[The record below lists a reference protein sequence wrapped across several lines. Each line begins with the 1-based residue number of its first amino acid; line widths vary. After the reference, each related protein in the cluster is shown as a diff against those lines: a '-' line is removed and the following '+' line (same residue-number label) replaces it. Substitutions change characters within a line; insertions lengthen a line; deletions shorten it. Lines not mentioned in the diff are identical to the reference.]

1 MFGKITREKE
11 IIKLVD
17 NAIDKCIEQCLI
29 EIKKEDVPV
38 IRVEVPREEKFG
50 DFSVNTAM
58 QLAKAARCN
67 PRIIAENI
75 IKNIDTK
82 NSYVKDISIAG
93 AGFINFTLDNKWLYD
108 ELKKVITLKDK
119 YGKIIEENPKKV
131 NVEYVSANPTG
142 PLHIGNA
149 RGGAIGDVISNIL
162 TWAGCEV
169 TKEFYLNDAG
179 NQIIKFGQS
188 LEARY
193 LQELGK
199 DVTFP
204 EDGYKGEDITELAKS
219 YIEENGDKLLNVSEE
234 ERQHELVEYSLDKN
248 VSNMVND
255 LKDYGIDY
263 DVFFSERTLHNSGA
277 IDDVISKMKKDGSVY
292 EKEGA
297 LWFKG
302 TDFGLE
308 KDEVLIR
315 QNGVPTYYA
324 ADIAYHYDKLVKRDF
339 DYAINVWGADHHGH
353 VARLKK
359 AMVALGVAEDRLDII
374 LMQLV
379 HLVKNNEAFRMSKRK
394 GNIYTLS
401 DLVGEVGK
409 DAARFV
415 FNYNKPNT
423 HMDFDLDLAIKKSS
437 DNPVFYVQYAHA
449 RICSIIRNI
458 GKEVKTENFELLD
471 KKEEINLLK
480 LISNFSDEILKAS
493 KDLDPSKITKYA
505 MDLAGSFHSF
515 YNAHRVI
522 VDDEKL
528 MNARL
533 ALITGARDVLK
544 NTLDILGVS
553 APEKM

>member
-17 NAIDKCIEQCLI
+17 DAIDKCIEQGLL
-29 EIKKEDVPV
+29 EIKKEDVPE

-119 YGKIIEENPKKV
+119 YGKIIEEIPKRV

-204 EDGYKGEDITELAKS
+204 EDGYKGEDITELAKG
-219 YIEENGDKLLNVSEE
+219 YIEENGDKLLTISEK
-234 ERQHELVEYSLDKN
+234 ERQSELVEYSLDKN
-248 VSNMVND
+248 VTNMVSD

-277 IDDVISKMKKDGSVY
+277 IDDVISNMKKDGSVY

-302 TDFGLE
+302 TDYGLE

-324 ADIAYHYDKLVKRDF
+324 ADIAYHYDKLVKRNF

-359 AMVALGVAEDRLDII
+359 AMVALGVSEDRLDVI

>member
-11 IIKLVD
+11 IIAAVD
-17 NAIDKCIEQCLI
+17 KAIKKCIDKGIL
-29 EIKKEDVPV
+29 EIDKEDIPS

-58 QLAKAARCN
+58 QLAKKARCN
-67 PRIIAENI
+67 PRVIAENI
-75 IKNIDTK
+75 IDNIDT
-82 NSYVKDISIAG
+82 NNTYIKDISIAG
-93 AGFINFTLDNKWLYD
+93 AGFINFVLDNRWLYD
-108 ELKKVITLKDK
+108 EMKKVITLKSE
-119 YGKIIEENPKKV
+119 YGKVVTDNPKKV

-162 TWAGCEV
+162 SWAGCDV
-169 TKEFYLNDAG
+169 VKEFYLNDAG

-188 LEARY
+188 LDARY
-193 LQELGK
+193 LQQLGK
-199 DVTFP
+199 NVDFP
-204 EDGYKGEDITELAKS
+204 EDGYKGDDIIDLAKG
-219 YIEENGDKLLNVSEE
+219 YIDINADKLLHVSEE
-234 ERQHELVEYSLDKN
+234 ERQHELVEYALDKN
-248 VSNMVND
+248 VTNMIND
-255 LKDYGIDY
+255 LKEYGINY
-263 DVFFSERTLHNSGA
+263 DVFFSEKTLHNSGA
-277 IDDVISKMKKDGSVY
+277 IKDVIDKMRGNGGVY
-292 EKEGA
+292 EKDGA
-297 LWFKG
+297 LWFRG
-302 TDFGLE
+302 TEYGLE
-308 KDEVLIR
+308 KDEVLVR

-324 ADIAYHYDKLVKRDF
+324 ADIAYHYDKLVKRNF

-359 AMVALGVAEDRLDII
+359 AMVALGVEEERLDVI

-379 HLVKNNEAFRMSKRK
+379 HLVKNNEALRMSKRK

-401 DLVGEVGK
+401 DLVSEVGK

-415 FNYNKPNT
+415 FNFNKPNT

-437 DNPVFYVQYAHA
+437 ENPVFYVQYAHA

-458 GKEVKTENFELLD
+458 NKDVKQENFDLLN

-480 LISNFSDEILKAS
+480 TIANFSDEIKKAS
-493 KDLDPSKITKYA
+493 IDLDPSKITKYA
-505 MDLAGSFHSF
+505 MDLASSFHSF

-528 MNARL
+528 LNARL
-533 ALITGARDVLK
+533 ALVMATREVLH
-544 NTLDILGVS
+544 NTLTILGVS
-553 APEKM
+553 APEQM

>member
-17 NAIDKCIEQCLI
+17 NAIDKCIEQGLL
-29 EIKKEDVPV
+29 EIKKEDVPQ

-119 YGKIIEENPKKV
+119 YGKIVEENPKRV

-162 TWAGCEV
+162 TWAGCDV

-179 NQIIKFGQS
+179 NQIIKFGES

-199 DVTFP
+199 DVEFP
-204 EDGYKGEDITELAKS
+204 EDGYKGEDITDLAKS

-234 ERQHELVEYSLDKN
+234 ERQSELVEYSLDKN
-248 VSNMVND
+248 VTNMVND
-255 LKDYGIDY
+255 LKDYGINY

-302 TDFGLE
+302 TEYGLE

-324 ADIAYHYDKLVKRDF
+324 ADIAYHYDKLVKRNF

-359 AMVALGVAEDRLDII
+359 AMVALGVNEDRLDVI

-379 HLVKNNEAFRMSKRK
+379 HLVKNNEALRMSKRK

-423 HMDFDLDLAIKKSS
+423 HMDFDLDLAIKQSS

-458 GKEVKTENFELLD
+458 GKEVKAENLELLN

-480 LISNFSDEILKAS
+480 VISNFSDEILKAS
-493 KDLDPSKITKYA
+493 NDLDPSKITKYA

-522 VDDEKL
+522 VDDEDL

-533 ALITGARDVLK
+533 ALVTATRNVLK

-553 APEKM
+553 ALEKM

>member
-17 NAIDKCIEQCLI
+17 DAIDKCIEQGLLQ
-29 EIKKEDVPV
+29 IKKEDVPE

-199 DVTFP
+199 DVAFP

-302 TDFGLE
+302 TDYGLE

-324 ADIAYHYDKLVKRDF
+324 ADIAYHYDKLVKRNF

-359 AMVALGVAEDRLDII
+359 AMVALGVSEDRLDVI

>member
-17 NAIDKCIEQCLI
+17 NAIDKCIEQGLL
-29 EIKKEDVPV
+29 EIKKEDVPQ

-119 YGKIIEENPKKV
+119 YGKIVEENPKRV

-162 TWAGCEV
+162 TWAGCDV

-179 NQIIKFGQS
+179 NQIIKFGES

-199 DVTFP
+199 DVEFP
-204 EDGYKGEDITELAKS
+204 EDGYKGEDITDLAKS

-234 ERQHELVEYSLDKN
+234 ERQSELVEYSLDKN
-248 VSNMVND
+248 VTNMVND
-255 LKDYGIDY
+255 LKDYGINY

-302 TDFGLE
+302 TEYGLE

-324 ADIAYHYDKLVKRDF
+324 ADIAYHYDKLVKRNF

-359 AMVALGVAEDRLDII
+359 AMVALGVNEDRLDVI

-379 HLVKNNEAFRMSKRK
+379 HLVKNNEALRMSKRK

-423 HMDFDLDLAIKKSS
+423 HMDFDLDLAIKQSS

-458 GKEVKTENFELLD
+458 GKEVKAENLELLN

-480 LISNFSDEILKAS
+480 VISNFSDEILKAS
-493 KDLDPSKITKYA
+493 NDLDPSKITKYA

-515 YNAHRVI
+515 YNSHRVI
-522 VDDEKL
+522 VDDEDL

-533 ALITGARDVLK
+533 ALVTATRNVLK

>member
-17 NAIDKCIEQCLI
+17 NAIDKCIEQGLL
-29 EIKKEDVPV
+29 EIKKEDVPQ

-119 YGKIIEENPKKV
+119 YGKIVEENPKRV

-162 TWAGCEV
+162 TWAGCDV

-179 NQIIKFGQS
+179 NQIIKFGES

-199 DVTFP
+199 DVEFP
-204 EDGYKGEDITELAKS
+204 EDGYKGEDITDLAKS

-234 ERQHELVEYSLDKN
+234 ERQSELVEYSLDKN
-248 VSNMVND
+248 VTNMVND
-255 LKDYGIDY
+255 LKDYGINY

-302 TDFGLE
+302 AEYGLE

-324 ADIAYHYDKLVKRDF
+324 ADIAYHYDKLVKRNF

-359 AMVALGVAEDRLDII
+359 AMVALGVNEDRLDVI

-379 HLVKNNEAFRMSKRK
+379 HFVKNNEAFRMSKRK

-401 DLVGEVGK
+401 DLVDEVGK

-423 HMDFDLDLAIKKSS
+423 HMDFDLDLAIKQSS

-458 GKEVKTENFELLD
+458 GKEVKAENLELLN

-480 LISNFSDEILKAS
+480 VISNFSDEILKAS
-493 KDLDPSKITKYA
+493 NDLDPSKITKYA

-522 VDDEKL
+522 VDDEDL

-533 ALITGARDVLK
+533 TLVTATRNVLK

-553 APEKM
+553 ALEKM

>member
-11 IIKLVD
+11 IIAAVD
-17 NAIDKCIEQCLI
+17 KAIKKCIDKGIL
-29 EIKKEDVPV
+29 EIDKEDIPS

-58 QLAKAARCN
+58 QLAKKARCN
-67 PRIIAENI
+67 PRVIAENI
-75 IKNIDTK
+75 IDNIDT
-82 NSYVKDISIAG
+82 NNTYIKDISIAG
-93 AGFINFTLDNKWLYD
+93 AGFINFVLDNRWLYD
-108 ELKKVITLKDK
+108 EMKKVITLKSE
-119 YGKIIEENPKKV
+119 YGKVVTDNPKKV

-162 TWAGCEV
+162 SWAGCDV
-169 TKEFYLNDAG
+169 VKEFYLNDAG

-188 LEARY
+188 LDARY
-193 LQELGK
+193 LQQLGK
-199 DVTFP
+199 NVDFP
-204 EDGYKGEDITELAKS
+204 EDGYKGEDIIDLAKG
-219 YIEENGDKLLNVSEE
+219 YIDINADKLLHVSEE
-234 ERQHELVEYSLDKN
+234 ERQHELVEYALDKN
-248 VSNMVND
+248 VTNMIND
-255 LKDYGIDY
+255 LKEYGINY
-263 DVFFSERTLHNSGA
+263 DVFFSEKTLHNSGA
-277 IDDVISKMKKDGSVY
+277 IKDVIDKMRENGGVY
-292 EKEGA
+292 EKDGA

-302 TDFGLE
+302 TEYGLE
-308 KDEVLIR
+308 KDEVLVR

-324 ADIAYHYDKLVKRDF
+324 ADIAYHYDKLVKRNF

-359 AMVALGVAEDRLDII
+359 AMVALGVEEERLDVI

-379 HLVKNNEAFRMSKRK
+379 HLVKNNEALRMSKRK

-401 DLVGEVGK
+401 DLVSEVGK

-415 FNYNKPNT
+415 FNFNKPNA

-437 DNPVFYVQYAHA
+437 ENPVFYVQYAHA

-458 GKEVKTENFELLD
+458 NKDVKPENFDLLN

-480 LISNFSDEILKAS
+480 TIANFSDEIKKAS
-493 KDLDPSKITKYA
+493 IDLDPSKITKYA
-505 MDLAGSFHSF
+505 MDLASSFHSF

-528 MNARL
+528 LNARL
-533 ALITGARDVLK
+533 ALVIATREVLH
-544 NTLDILGVS
+544 NTLTILGVS
-553 APEKM
+553 APEQM

>member
-17 NAIDKCIEQCLI
+17 NAIDKCIEQGLL
-29 EIKKEDVPV
+29 EIKKEDVPQ

-108 ELKKVITLKDK
+108 ELKKVINLKDK

-179 NQIIKFGQS
+179 NQIIKFGES
-188 LEARY
+188 LESRY

-234 ERQHELVEYSLDKN
+234 ERQHDLVEYSLDKN

-277 IDDVISKMKKDGSVY
+277 IDDVISKMKNDGSVY
-292 EKEGA
+292 KKEGA

-302 TDFGLE
+302 TEYGLE

-324 ADIAYHYDKLVKRDF
+324 ADIAYHYDKLVKRNF

-359 AMVALGVAEDRLDII
+359 AMVALGVNEDRLDVI

-379 HLVKNNEAFRMSKRK
+379 HLVKNNEALRMSKRK

-423 HMDFDLDLAIKKSS
+423 HMDFDLDLAIKQSS

-458 GKEVKTENFELLD
+458 GKEVKAENLELLN

-480 LISNFSDEILKAS
+480 VISNFSDEILKAS
-493 KDLDPSKITKYA
+493 NDLDPSKITKYA

-522 VDDEKL
+522 VDDEDL

-533 ALITGARDVLK
+533 ALVTATRNVLK

-553 APEKM
+553 ALEKM

>member
-17 NAIDKCIEQCLI
+17 DAIDKCIEQGLL
-29 EIKKEDVPV
+29 EIKKEDVPE

-219 YIEENGDKLLNVSEE
+219 YIEENEDKLLNVSEE

-302 TDFGLE
+302 TDYGLE

-324 ADIAYHYDKLVKRDF
+324 ADIAYHYDKLVKRNF

-359 AMVALGVAEDRLDII
+359 AMVALGVSEDRLDVI

-544 NTLDILGVS
+544 NTFDILGVS

>member
-17 NAIDKCIEQCLI
+17 NAIDKCIEQGLI
-29 EIKKEDVPV
+29 EIKKEDVPQ

-119 YGKIIEENPKKV
+119 YGKIVEENPKRV

-162 TWAGCEV
+162 TWAGCDV

-179 NQIIKFGQS
+179 NQIIKFGES

-193 LQELGK
+193 LQQLGK
-199 DVTFP
+199 DVVFP

-219 YIEENGDKLLNVSEE
+219 YIEGNGDKLLNVSEE
-234 ERQHELVEYSLDKN
+234 ERQSELVEYSLDKN
-248 VSNMVND
+248 VTNMVND
-255 LKDYGIDY
+255 LKDYGINY

-302 TDFGLE
+302 TEYGLE

-324 ADIAYHYDKLVKRDF
+324 ADIAYHYDKLVKRNF

-359 AMVALGVAEDRLDII
+359 AMVALGVNEDRLDVI

-379 HLVKNNEAFRMSKRK
+379 HLVKNNEALRMSKRK

-423 HMDFDLDLAIKKSS
+423 HMDFDLDLAIKQSS

-458 GKEVKTENFELLD
+458 GKEVKAENLELLN

-480 LISNFSDEILKAS
+480 VISNFSDEILKAS
-493 KDLDPSKITKYA
+493 NDLDPSKITKYA

-522 VDDEKL
+522 VDDEDL

-533 ALITGARDVLK
+533 ALVTATRNVLK

>member
-219 YIEENGDKLLNVSEE
+219 YIEENEDKLLNLSEE

-302 TDFGLE
+302 TDYGLE

-359 AMVALGVAEDRLDII
+359 AMVALGVSEDRLDVI

>member
-11 IIKLVD
+11 IIKLIE
-17 NAIDKCIEQCLI
+17 NSIIKCINDGELDIQ
-29 EIKKEDVPV
+29 KEDIPT

-58 QLAKAARCN
+58 QLAKAARTN
-67 PRIIAENI
+67 PRMIAENI

-82 NSYVKDISIAG
+82 GSYIKDITIAG
-93 AGFINFTLDNKWLYD
+93 AGFINFTLDNRWLYD
-108 ELKKVITLKDK
+108 ELKKVVTLKDK
-119 YGKIIEENPKKV
+119 YGKIVSENPRKV

-162 TWAGCEV
+162 KWSGCEV
-169 TKEFYLNDAG
+169 VKEFYLNDAG

-193 LQELGK
+193 LQALGK
-199 DVTFP
+199 DVEFP
-204 EDGYKGEDITELAKS
+204 EDGYKGDDIKELAKS
-219 YIEENGDKLLNVSEE
+219 YIDENSDSLLNSTSK
-234 ERQHELVEYSLDKN
+234 ERQSKLVEYALDKN
-248 VSNMVND
+248 VTNMVND
-255 LKDYGIDY
+255 LKDYGVNY
-263 DVFFSERTLHNSGA
+263 DVFFSERTLHDSGA
-277 IDDVISKMKKDGSVY
+277 ITDVIEKMKEKGSIY
-292 EKEGA
+292 ESDGA

-302 TDFGLE
+302 TEYGLE

-324 ADIAYHYDKLVKRDF
+324 ADIAYHYDKLVKRNF
-339 DYAINVWGADHHGH
+339 DYSINVWGADHHGH

-359 AMVALGVAEDRLDII
+359 AMVALGVEEKRLDII

-379 HLVKNNEAFRMSKRK
+379 HLVKNNEALRMSKRK

-401 DLVGEVGK
+401 DLVDEVGK

-423 HMDFDLDLAIKKSS
+423 HMDFDLDLAIKQSS
-437 DNPVFYVQYAHA
+437 ENPVFYVQYAHA

-458 GKEVKTENFELLD
+458 DKEVKLENLELLD

-480 LISNFSDEILKAS
+480 IIADFSDEILKAS
-493 KDLDPSKITKYA
+493 RDLDPSKLTKYA
-505 MDLAGSFHSF
+505 MDLAGAFHSF

-522 VDDEKL
+522 VDDENL

-533 ALITGARDVLK
+533 ALVVATREVLK
-544 NTLDILGVS
+544 NTLSILGVS